1 MAYSFINPYNFI
13 PLGNGSKQAKKTK
26 NNSNLSG
33 VISYSLLTK
42 TPLFIPN
49 TSNDDAFDMEKK
61 VKDHKS
67 YDFFSYKDLS
77 SMKGKGSV
85 KNELPLPVIPGS
97 EMRGMLRS
105 NYEVLTDSCMSAVD
119 DEKILSKRT
128 QEKFQAGLLKRNEVN
143 GRVTYELYEA
153 DDCLAR
159 TKGANTLEDETD
171 AKVWADQKGSIKFK
185 EIWGRPC
192 YRQKQLPE
200 GSKVEFH
207 YTRRGKG
214 KPLAENIK
222 IATKTSVKFPNKIGY
237 IIKGEAGPE
246 MKAKNGTGYSKQNK
260 HCLHVFCLSYNQ
272 ANEPIQV
279 FRKFNEKFLTSRLD
293 AVLSIYK
300 QNGQSE
306 YKEYKKEYEKF
317 KAGGGEQYFP
327 VYYSKI
333 QYKEEKDDELM
344 LAPACITR
352 EVYTRKISDV
362 AQGYK
367 SCDKTGEL
375 CPACALFGTLG
386 KENQRGV
393 TSRIRVTDLECVEKN
408 PKNCFDKEPITL
420 QPLSTP
426 KFNPE
431 FYIKKPDEKAV
442 FWTYEYY
449 VEQDGNIY
457 KNMMKINGRKFYWH
471 HPEFS
476 LENCRGEA
484 SNLNKTIR
492 PVKSGII
499 FEGKIYFHNISEEEL
514 NTLCYLINAG
524 EDSSISLKKKKH
536 GYKLGAAKPL
546 GLGSVAMHVDRILLR
561 TFTIDENKGITMV
574 EEPYIPD
581 MKHTLVD
588 SGITQNFAIMT
599 EFDYL
604 KKYMQSGE
612 KVISYPRT
620 EKDGNIFDWFSENHT
635 GYNRK
640 SKIEQRMPNSRMN
653 MLFKEY
659 LEPMNPETREIE
671 FTKKII
677 GNKNNRQKNNTY
689 NANNSR
695 KDDNKKS
702 HTNNK
707 GNRNN
712 VRKKR

>member
-13 PLGNGSKQAKKTK
+13 PLGNGSKQVEKIK
-26 NNSNLSG
+26 NDSNLSG
-33 VISYSLLTK
+33 VIFYSLLTK

-105 NYEVLTDSCMSAVD
+105 YYEILTNSCMSAVD

-128 QEKFQAGLLKRNEVN
+128 PQRFEPKLLERIKNEDTVEYILHN
-143 GRVTYELYEA
+143 AEI
-153 DDCLAR
+153 CQ
-159 TKGANTLEDETD
+159 
-171 AKVWADQKGSIKFK
+171 AKVEKLEKNETKKWLPGTKVTLAYTESDTAKPFVNILNNTNIRPEQSFDGYIMKRKKEAILHIFHKKGTNINGKNKEIIKFSEDDLNK
-185 EIWGRPC
+185 KLKTTIEI
-192 YRQKQLPE
+192 YLTN
-200 GSKVEFH
+200 SD
-207 YTRRGKG
+207 
-214 KPLAENIK
+214 
-222 IATKTSVKFPNKIGY
+222 
-237 IIKGEAGPE
+237 
-246 MKAKNGTGYSKQNK
+246 
-260 HCLHVFCLSYNQ
+260 
-272 ANEPIQV
+272 EP
-279 FRKFNEKFLTSRLD
+279 F
-293 AVLSIYK
+293 YK
-300 QNGQSE
+300 Q
-306 YKEYKKEYEKF
+306 YKEAYEKF
-317 KAGGGEQYFP
+317 IKGTGEKYFP
-327 VYYSKI
+327 VYLGEIDYGINRVKS
-333 QYKEEKDDELM
+333 YM
-344 LAPACITR
+344 LSPSCMTR
-352 EVYTRKISDV
+352 DVYDIKISDM
-362 AQGYK
+362 ARYYR
-367 SCDKTGEL
+367 SCEKTGSL
-375 CPACALFGTLG
+375 CPACSLFGTLG
-386 KENQRGV
+386 KNNKAIS
-393 TSRIRVTDLECVEKN
+393 SRIRVADLECTEHDTK
-408 PKNCFDKEPITL
+408 KCFDTEPVTL
-420 QPLSTP
+420 QILSNP

-431 FYIKKPDEKAV
+431 FYLKRPNEKAV

-449 VEQDGNIY
+449 ICEKDLYENDLKKVHVH
-457 KNMMKINGRKFYWH
+457 KNTAGINGRKFYWH
-471 HPEFS
+471 HPDFS
-476 LENCRGEA
+476 LENCKGEA
-484 SNLNKTIR
+484 SNLNKTVR
-492 PVKSGII
+492 PVKPQIT
-499 FEGKIYFHNISEEEL
+499 FQGKIYFNNISKEEL

-524 EDSSISLKKKKH
+524 EAFDIDLEDRKH

-561 TFTIDENKGITMV
+561 TFTIDENQGITMV

-620 EKDGNIFDWFSENHT
+620 KKDGNIFDWFSENHT

-640 SKIEQRMPNSRMN
+640 RKIDQRMPNSRMN

-677 GNKNNRQKNNTY
+677 GNKSNRQKNNSY
-689 NANNSR
+689 NANNNR